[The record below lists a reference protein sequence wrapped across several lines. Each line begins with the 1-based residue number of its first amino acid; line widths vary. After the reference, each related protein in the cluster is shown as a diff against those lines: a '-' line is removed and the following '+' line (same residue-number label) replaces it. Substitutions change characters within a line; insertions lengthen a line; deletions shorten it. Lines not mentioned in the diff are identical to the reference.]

1 MPAERVPD
9 IPRRRIPEG
18 GSRPR
23 SGPAWSAG
31 WELLSDGRGHHRT
44 EVIAAMR
51 AASPI
56 SYRTARELLTL
67 AVAEDVL
74 TVVERD
80 RYGRP
85 TLKRT
90 T

>member
-9 IPRRRIPEG
+9 VPRRYVPEG
-18 GSRPR
+18 GSRPQ
-23 SGPAWSAG
+23 SGPAWSAA
-31 WELLSDGRGHHRT
+31 WELLSDGENHHRT
-44 EVIAAMR
+44 EVIATMR
-51 AASPI
+51 KASPI

-67 AVAEDVL
+67 AVKEEVL

-85 TLKRT
+85 TLKRST
-90 T
+90 

>member
-1 MPAERVPD
+1 MTDRVPD
-9 IPRRRIPEG
+9 VPRRYIPEG
-18 GSRPR
+18 DSRPQ

-31 WELLSDGRGHHRT
+31 WALLSDGAGHHRT

-51 AASPI
+51 KASPI

-67 AVAEDVL
+67 AVKEGVL

-85 TLKRT
+85 TLKRPT
-90 T
+90 